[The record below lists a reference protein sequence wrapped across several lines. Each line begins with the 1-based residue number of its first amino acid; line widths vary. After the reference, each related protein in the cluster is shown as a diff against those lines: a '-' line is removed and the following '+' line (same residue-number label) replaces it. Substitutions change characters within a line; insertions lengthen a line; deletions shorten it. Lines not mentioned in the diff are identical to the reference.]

1 MFTDRDHGEGFVL
14 SEYTSRSWGK
24 YIEVTSAVVG
34 TYFNCVVCICV
45 VQLFQK
51 IEAQK

>member
-24 YIEVTSAVVG
+24 YIEVTGAVVS
-34 TYFNCVVCICV
+34 TYFNFSICICV
-45 VQLFQK
+45 NQLFK
-51 IEAQK
+51 N